1 MRAHAVKSGLT
12 LQAYAG
18 TTGILLAMNTTAQ
31 RRRGL
36 LGFAIEREGPQ
47 PGRVA
52 WLQGSLRFPSETAA
66 VNTPVDSNIAPI
78 QKYRWSDYCVYP
90 DSSYRYKIHGVYGSP
105 GKLRY
110 VDGPEITVR
119 TESVTS
125 GLHQIIFNRAAAASQ
140 AYTRRFGKA
149 NPDAPENQA
158 ARDWL
163 SRGLR
168 ERLLAFLDAAQDSSW
183 AVDVAIYEFE
193 LPETVAVLSTVL
205 SRGARVRIV
214 YHARSE
220 DPQTTHNE
228 ETLEP
233 LPDTV
238 KRSRLTSAIF
248 HHKFCVLSRIQPD
261 GSKQPVSVLTGST
274 NFTANAVYRQANVLH
289 VMNDGGIAG
298 RYLQLF
304 DRLFS
309 GDPPTET
316 RKYINSAHP
325 VISGAYPQAIFS
337 PRSRLSDLQEVI
349 EIIVNAKRD
358 LVFCTTFSL
367 LDEVETA
374 LLGDEHSEVI
384 RYGLQN
390 TRSRITG
397 THRRGHFVTSAMIN
411 SGLEGFLKES
421 TAGQAGNIFIHL
433 KTIITDFSTTEPT
446 IITGSNNFSRNA
458 SSSNDENMLIISG
471 NSDVADIYVSE
482 MMRLY
487 DHYRFRFNLRSKTG
501 RGPGK
506 RMTLADNDKW
516 TERYFAPQSLMYY
529 ERVRFSNPVKGKK

>member
-1 MRAHAVKSGLT
+1 MRARDVKSGLT
-12 LQAYAG
+12 LQGYAG
-18 TTGILLAMNTTAQ
+18 TTGVLLAMNTTAQ
-31 RRRGL
+31 RRRNL

-47 PGRVA
+47 SGRVA
-52 WLQGSLRFPSETAA
+52 WLQGTLRFPDKVTDT
-66 VNTPVDSNIAPI
+66 NTPVDSNLAPI

-90 DSSYRYKIHGVYGSP
+90 DSSYRYKLYGVYGNP
-105 GKLRY
+105 AKLRY

-119 TESVTS
+119 TESITS

-149 NPDAPENQA
+149 NPDAPENQV

-168 ERLLAFLDAAQDSSW
+168 ERLLAFLEAARDSSW
-183 AVDVAIYEFE
+183 GVDVAVYEVE
-193 LPETVAVLSTVL
+193 LPETVAALSSVLN
-205 SRGARVRIV
+205 RGAQVRIV

-228 ETLEP
+228 ATLEP
-233 LPDTV
+233 LPETV

-248 HHKFCVLSRIQPD
+248 HHKFCVLNRIQPD
-261 GSKQPVSVLTGST
+261 GSRQPVSILTGST

-289 VMNDGGIAG
+289 VMNDGDIAN
-298 RYLQLF
+298 RYAQLF

-309 GDPPTET
+309 GERPVET
-316 RKYINSAHP
+316 RRYINSANP
-325 VISGAYPQAIFS
+325 VVSGTYPQVLFS
-337 PRSRLSDLQEVI
+337 PRSQLSDLREVAD
-349 EIIVNAKRD
+349 IVWRAKRD

-367 LDEVETA
+367 HDDIETA

-390 TRSRITG
+390 TRSKITG
-397 THRRGHFVTSAMIN
+397 THRRGRFVTPAMIG

-433 KTIITDFSTTEPT
+433 KTIITDFSTARPT
-446 IITGSNNFSRNA
+446 VITGSNNFSRNA
-458 SSSNDENMLIISG
+458 SSSNDENMLLISHH
-471 NSDVADIYVSE
+471 SSVADIYVSE

-487 DHYRFRFNLRSKTG
+487 DHYRFRFNLRSSTG
-501 RGPGK
+501 RGPSK
-506 RMTLADNDKW
+506 RMTLAVNDQW
-516 TERYFAPQSLMYY
+516 TERYFAPQSLLYY
-529 ERVRFSNPVKGKK
+529 ERVRFCHPTKGST

>member
-1 MRAHAVKSGLT
+1 MRAREVKSGLT

-18 TTGILLAMNTTAQ
+18 TTGIMLAMNTTAQ
-31 RRRGL
+31 RRRDL

-90 DSSYRYKIHGVYGSP
+90 DSSYRYKVYGVYGHP

-183 AVDVAIYEFE
+183 AIDVAVYEFE
-193 LPETVAVLSTVL
+193 LPETVAVLSAVL
-205 SRGARVRIV
+205 NRGAQVRIV

-233 LPDTV
+233 LPATV

-248 HHKFCVLSRIQPD
+248 HHKFCVLSRMQPD
-261 GSKQPVSVLTGST
+261 GGKQPVSVLTGST

-289 VMNDGGIAG
+289 VMNDGAIAG

-309 GDPPTET
+309 GEPPVET
-316 RKYINSAHP
+316 RKYINAAHP

-349 EIIVNAKRD
+349 EIINNAKRD

-374 LLGDEHSEVI
+374 LLGDDHSEVI

-433 KTIITDFSTTEPT
+433 KTIITDFSTSEPT

-458 SSSNDENMLIISG
+458 SSSNDENMLIISR

-501 RGPGK
+501 RGPSK
-506 RMTLADNDKW
+506 RMTLADNDGW